1 MLSLITLQDSY
12 PVDFIPLRKS
22 TVQVLNKNKSK
33 FQFELQA
40 PEMDKRFQLEA
51 SSKDDLD
58 DWIVKLRRAAE
69 HEGISKPANVSHD
82 IHVDF
87 NSETGFTGLPAEWE
101 QMLKSSGITKDVVV
115 ANPKAVV
122 EVLRFAQG
130 AQNQQDVATSST
142 TSPPGENSASLE
154 ELVSKDDPTKM
165 YVDLK
170 KIGEGAAG
178 EVFSAIAVRNNQ
190 KVAVKKMALNAE
202 SSKLI
207 VTEISIMKSSKHPN
221 IVEYWDSYKVLA
233 THLVDLC

>member
-1 MLSLITLQDSY
+1 
-12 PVDFIPLRKS
+12 VH
-22 TVQVLNKNKSK
+22 VLNKNKSK

-40 PEMDKRFQLEA
+40 PEMDKSFQVEA

-69 HEGISKPANVSHD
+69 HDGISKPANVSHD

-130 AQNQQDVATSST
+130 QQNPQDAVSNGGA
-142 TSPPGENSASLE
+142 PPGESSQSLD
-154 ELVSKDDPTKM
+154 ELVSKDDPTRM
-165 YVDLK
+165 YNDLK

-178 EVFSAIAVRNNQ
+178 EVFSAVAVKNNQ
-190 KVAVKKMALNAE
+190 KVAVKKMALNSE
-202 SSKLI
+202 STKLI
-207 VTEISIMKSSKHPN
+207 VTEISIMKTSKHPN
-221 IVEYWDSYKVLA
+221 IVEYWDSYKVRA
-233 THLVDLC
+233 HY